1 MREPVTTMS
10 DVLTG
15 AALPCSAACSGA
27 GAGGAA
33 SCASALPV
41 IATMLAP
48 IASDDAKILCLDIGL
63 SSPWTQCVGS
73 LAHACH
79 YYPGVHFYFY
89 RSSGGCQLIL

>member
-1 MREPVTTMS
+1 MRVPVTFH
-10 DVLTG
+10 DVARRISLRTYQERLLG
-15 AALPCSAACSGA
+15 SGLPDS
-27 GAGGAA
+27 
-33 SCASALPV
+33 PEF

-73 LAHACH
+73 LAHTCH

-89 RSSGGCQLIL
+89 RSSGGCQLILHQW